1 MAGNSSK
8 RVTSL
13 WSADS
18 TSPLYQKVGVRF
30 HAKMDGRVL
39 QNLEEG
45 LLLAQQ
51 REQLVKD
58 LGPGKG
64 LDRYLARIQILTDT
78 GGNRGSHV
86 IKVFLPE
93 IPEAILSGSQSNEDQ
108 PDPFDSLGS
117 LFG

>member
-1 MAGNSSK
+1 MADNNSK

-18 TSPLYQKVGVRF
+18 TSPLYQKVGVRL

-58 LGPGKG
+58 LGPSFE
-64 LDRYLARIQILTDT
+64 RYLARIQILTDT

-86 IKVFLPE
+86 IKVYLPE
-93 IPEAILSGSQSNEDQ
+93 IPEALLSGSQSNEDEQ
-108 PDPFDSLGS
+108 DPFDALGS